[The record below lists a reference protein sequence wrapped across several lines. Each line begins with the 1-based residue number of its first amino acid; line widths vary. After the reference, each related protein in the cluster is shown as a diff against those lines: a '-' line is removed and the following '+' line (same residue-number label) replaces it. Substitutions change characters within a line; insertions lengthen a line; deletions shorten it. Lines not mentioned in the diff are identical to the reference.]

1 MRSRYTILSM
11 HLHDLMQVFGVTC
24 EELGN
29 AIGVTKQTISNL
41 STRKSRMSK
50 EHYIAIR
57 LYFDYLVDSL
67 SEFDNNELKMHAYIL
82 AFGTTPLHEELPY
95 IFNLKNKGETINLY

>member
-1 MRSRYTILSM
+1 MQSRYTILSM
-11 HLHDLMQVFGVTC
+11 LLHDLMAVFGVTC

-41 STRKSRMSK
+41 STRKSRISK

-57 LYFDYLVDSL
+57 LYFDYLVDAL
-67 SEFDNNELKMHAYIL
+67 SEFDNNELKMYTYTL
-82 AFGTTPLHEELPY
+82 AFGTASLNEELPY
-95 IFNLKNKGETINLY
+95 IFGLKKKETNNV